1 VQKVLDDIS
10 LGGERLRM
18 FYMSAAMAG
27 KFVEATT
34 QMDELIE
41 RLGPNPLRL
50 ASSDGSVQ
58 EEEGS
63 P

>member
-1 VQKVLDDIS
+1 MKQILEDIS
-10 LGGERLRM
+10 LGGERLKM
-18 FYMSAAMAG
+18 FHMSAAMAG
-27 KFVEATT
+27 RFVEATT
-34 QMDELIE
+34 EMDELIE
-41 RLGPNPLRL
+41 RLGPNPLRA